1 MLFILVMD
9 VLNSLVTKAGELG
22 LLQQLLIRGGG
33 QQILLYADDV
43 VLYLTPNVEELGMLN
58 EFLRIFWV
66 ASGLV
71 TNFSKCSVT
80 SIQCQQQELMLIQD
94 SMSCNVIDFPCK
106 YLGYLCR

>member
-1 MLFILVMD
+1 MD
-9 VLNSLVTKAGELG
+9 VLNSFVTKAGELG
-22 LLQQLLIRGGG
+22 LLQPLLIRGGG

-43 VLYLTPNVEELGMLN
+43 VLYLTPNVEELGMIKEILP
-58 EFLRIFWV
+58 IFGV

-71 TNFSKCSVT
+71 TNFSKCSMT

-94 SMSCNVIDFPCK
+94 SMSCHVINFPCK